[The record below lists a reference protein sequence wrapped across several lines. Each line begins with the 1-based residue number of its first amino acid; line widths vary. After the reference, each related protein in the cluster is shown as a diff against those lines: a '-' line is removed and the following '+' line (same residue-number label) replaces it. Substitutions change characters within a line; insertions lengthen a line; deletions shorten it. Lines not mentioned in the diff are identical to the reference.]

1 MKKKKLKKILV
12 IIAILLAIIVITF
25 IARFIIFM
33 NDVKKEQKA
42 EEEQIAIL
50 DSEVENINKLMETQT
65 TIDDETLQIKTS
77 GDYAIVENTI
87 KEHMKE
93 WQDIANECSML
104 LEGKGLENVL
114 TIEDIKQ
121 NDKNFS
127 LSKQKIMN
135 QRERVQTDYQ
145 KYEEFFDIE
154 KTWQKIEDK
163 NVSDYYK
170 QLYKSYFQNNDTLEE
185 QKAKVENQKQKLI
198 EELDILQQMAE
209 FLSNTTNDWR
219 IENNI
224 VTFNTQSNYNQ
235 YNDLINKLEELR
247 ESMKDL

>member
-87 KEHMKE
+87 
-93 WQDIANECSML
+93 
-104 LEGKGLENVL
+104 
-114 TIEDIKQ
+114 
-121 NDKNFS
+121 
-127 LSKQKIMN
+127 
-135 QRERVQTDYQ
+135 
-145 KYEEFFDIE
+145 
-154 KTWQKIEDK
+154 
-163 NVSDYYK
+163 
-170 QLYKSYFQNNDTLEE
+170 
-185 QKAKVENQKQKLI
+185 
-198 EELDILQQMAE
+198 
-209 FLSNTTNDWR
+209 
-219 IENNI
+219 
-224 VTFNTQSNYNQ
+224 
-235 YNDLINKLEELR
+235 
-247 ESMKDL
+247 